1 MTALVGVQYLNRDA
15 RDVAEKG
22 PSEETILLDDNRY
35 LADVLYDF
43 KNAKQKDVTSKLL
56 FKKRMFR
63 ETDEAITEPQFINL
77 SFVQV
82 WTDLHNLPL
91 IVVGHIVQASAAVHL
106 TTWFEIQEITTNIV
120 GNPMI

>member
-1 MTALVGVQYLNRDA
+1 MGVQYLNRDA

-91 IVVGHIVQASAAVHL
+91 IVVGHIVQPSAVVHL
-106 TTWFEIQEITTNIV
+106 T
-120 GNPMI
+120 